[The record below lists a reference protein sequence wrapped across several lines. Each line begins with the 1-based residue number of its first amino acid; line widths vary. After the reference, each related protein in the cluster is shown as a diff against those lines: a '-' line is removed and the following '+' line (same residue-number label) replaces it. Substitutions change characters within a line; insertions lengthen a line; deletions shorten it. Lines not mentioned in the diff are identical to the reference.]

1 MGSPTYT
8 GIPVLAALLAPGVA
22 AAQQAPTRVFSIS
35 PQLRFEN
42 DDNILRLPDYLAT
55 PVGRHRSDY
64 RTSPQ
69 VAIDI
74 VRPIGRQQVFLNGL
88 VGYDFYRYNK
98 RLERERINLTGGG
111 SASAGGCTANT
122 QLSYVRR
129 QSDLADIVIGGPTL
143 GISRAG
149 NRETLITPSVGVNCG
164 TAGGISSGLSYSHE
178 DVENSDPFRSFA
190 DYHSSTYTA
199 RIGLNRPALGDVGLY
214 SNYRRGI
221 YDNRILT
228 NGTNEVVESYA
239 AGVSVDR
246 QFGRIKGH
254 VSGGIT
260 RVKSNTPGVRPFRGG
275 TYDVQLTYIAP
286 RGTATLGL
294 ARSIQQSNLLGV
306 SYSVT
311 DDYNAGL
318 TYRLNSRVDLAAGAS
333 VTRRRLSQSPL
344 TPVSFGNFNDRT
356 RTINMRASYTV
367 GRHVSLD
374 ADATWRRRRGELPI
388 FDYNARILALTLR
401 LH

>member
-1 MGSPTYT
+1 M
-8 GIPVLAALLAPGVA
+8 
-22 AAQQAPTRVFSIS
+22 
-35 PQLRFEN
+35 
-42 DDNILRLPDYLAT
+42 
-55 PVGRHRSDY
+55 
-64 RTSPQ
+64 
-69 VAIDI
+69 
-74 VRPIGRQQVFLNGL
+74 
-88 VGYDFYRYNK
+88 
-98 RLERERINLTGGG
+98 
-111 SASAGGCTANT
+111 
-122 QLSYVRR
+122 RR

-221 YDNRILT
+221 YDNRLLA

-367 GRHVSLD
+367 GRHISLD